1 MKDDLEDSK
10 DIAEQATYED
20 ESAKA
25 RRTVTIPLREYDEI
39 KREENFIKSQML
51 IDIIDNIERLV
62 RALRKHII
70 RKWKKEFVLWQ
81 KWEKIE
87 EN

>member
-1 MKDDLEDSK
+1 MKDNLEVTK

-25 RRTVTIPLREYDEI
+25 RRTVTIPLKEYDEI
-39 KREENFIKSQML
+39 KREEHFIKSQTL

-70 RKWKKEFVLWQ
+70 RK
-81 KWEKIE
+81 
-87 EN
+87 